1 MNKLCGLFVLG
12 QLEPAFPQER
22 LVSTPSLC
30 QVETVFCAGAA
41 LCAGAAP
48 SHAQP
53 VVAAHGLQPPTA
65 LLVDGPLFTKTK
77 VLKGLAPILVW
88 LQSFLNT
95 VIRFVF

>member
-1 MNKLCGLFVLG
+1 MISVGVPAAAAKKPRLFPRT
-12 QLEPAFPQER
+12 EIR
-22 LVSTPSLC
+22 
-30 QVETVFCAGAA
+30 A